1 MVEQAVPYVH
11 QAALA
16 DGSEGLELGKM
27 FRPLVLLHAPQ
38 ADANGAGRDNDDS
51 VAIFLEFVGS
61 LDYEG
66 QVGEE
71 GLVSL
76 LINYGTGSCMCVS
89 VSQSCVVCIVE
100 DSTLNFMARNGAFS
114 HQV

>member
-16 DGSEGLELGKM
+16 DGSKGLELGNM
-27 FRPLVLLHAPQ
+27 FWPLVPLHAPH
-38 ADANGAGRDNDDS
+38 ADADGPGRDNDDS
-51 VAIFLEFVGS
+51 VAIFPEFVGS
-61 LDYEG
+61 LNYEG

-76 LINYGTGSCMCVS
+76 LIYYGTRSCMCVS
-89 VSQSCVVCIVE
+89 VSQSCVLEFV
-100 DSTLNFMARNGAFS
+100 
-114 HQV
+114 